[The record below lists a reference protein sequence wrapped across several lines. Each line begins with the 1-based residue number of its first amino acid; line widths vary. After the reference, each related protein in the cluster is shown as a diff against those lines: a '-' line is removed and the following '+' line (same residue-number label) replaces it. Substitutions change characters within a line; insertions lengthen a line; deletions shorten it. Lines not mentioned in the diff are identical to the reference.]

1 MKQVMCIIA
10 IAFVSISLNA
20 QEKTDSIA
28 KKSEEQVT
36 LSLKN
41 LVKLTTERDQTVA
54 FSDSLKLLYAKL
66 NLSNKKTEEEL
77 NNRNDKILEYESNI
91 KNLKNHINETDSC
104 LVNIISNFLYIP
116 YEAYSIE
123 KIAIPASNNIFD
135 ERLKQ
140 KQKIKFDLLKSYQN
154 DIKSLIQFLEE
165 TQDYFKNPFT
175 KHVVAVQK
183 EREFKDKDFYI
194 RYANYSDCNETFL
207 GKIFNDVKRRL
218 NKFDGQANKVDFGD
232 ILTKL
237 NDCLNTVKDL

>member
-41 LVKLTTERDQTVA
+41 LVKLTTERDQAVA

-91 KNLKNHINETDSC
+91 KNLKNHISKSDLC
-104 LVNIISNFLYIP
+104 LVNIASNFLYIP

-123 KIAIPASNNIFD
+123 KIAIPAFNNIFD

-140 KQKIKFDLLKSYQN
+140 KQQIKCNLLESYQN
-154 DIKSLIQFLEE
+154 DIKSLMQFLKE
-165 TQDYFKNPFT
+165 TQEDLNKPFT
-175 KHVVAVQK
+175 KHDVAVQK
-183 EREFKDKDFYI
+183 EKEFKEKDFYI
-194 RYANYSDCNETFL
+194 RYVNYSDYVKTFL
-207 GKIFNDVKRRL
+207 GAKFKEITSRL